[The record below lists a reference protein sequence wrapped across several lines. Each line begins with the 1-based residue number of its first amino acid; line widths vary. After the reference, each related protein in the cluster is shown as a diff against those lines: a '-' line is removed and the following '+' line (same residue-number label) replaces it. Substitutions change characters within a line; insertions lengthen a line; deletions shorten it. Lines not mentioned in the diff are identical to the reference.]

1 MEYIIVIIS
10 CYLLGS
16 ISPAMIAG
24 KKLRNIDIRDV
35 NSKNAGT
42 SNIAMTLGL
51 KWGIAVGVSDILKGL
66 IPVVILRIIF
76 PENDIIWVV
85 GGISAILGHIYP
97 FHMGFKGGKGTA
109 TFGGVLLGIAPVF
122 ALVLAVVFTIVL
134 FLSDYIAIS
143 TLVVLIVSPLGL
155 YFLDFQITSII
166 LISSYSLLSFYK
178 HYPNYKRILL
188 RQEIGLRKAFRKWK
202 EAN

>member
-178 HYPNYKRILL
+178 HYPNYNRILL
-188 RQEIGLRKAFRKWK
+188 RQEIGLRKAFRK
-202 EAN
+202 